1 MINLLK
7 SLFASDPNKKLTKLL
22 ERKRKEAVELQRN
35 GDLRSYAK
43 VMKEITDI
51 EDEII
56 GKKNPGSSGSP
67 DSIDY
72 DGMGNQ
78 GRFPVNKK
86 RKS

>member
-7 SLFASDPNKKLTKLL
+7 SLFTPDPNKKLVKLL

-56 GKKNPGSSGSP
+56 GKESPESSGSP
-67 DSIDY
+67 DFIDY

-78 GRFPVNKK
+78 GRFPVNSKK
-86 RKS
+86 KS